1 LRFEYREESTGGDTE
16 AQMAHVFEIDHRRTP
31 HHPPYRTE
39 RTAAGRIT
47 RAYESSPREHKAL
60 ERELRRAIAGE
71 VRFDAGSRAAYSTD
85 ASSYRQVP
93 IGVVIPRTIDDVI
106 AAVALCHR
114 HDAPIAAR
122 GGGTS
127 LAGQGCN
134 VAVLIDFSKYLHRIT
149 ALDPVRRL
157 ATVEPGCVLD
167 DLRDAAEKYHLTF
180 GPDPST
186 HDHNTLG
193 GMIGNNSCGVH
204 SVMAGRTSDNVEA
217 LDILTYDGLRM
228 TVGAT
233 SDAELGTILAG
244 GGRRAEIYR
253 AMIDL
258 RNRYETLIKE
268 RFPRIPR
275 RVSGYENLD
284 QLSAENGFNVARA
297 LVGTE
302 GTCVTVLGAT
312 LRLIHSPHKRV
323 LAVLAFPDIFAAAD
337 AVPDVLGYGPIG
349 LEAIDDLFVKFV
361 RRKHLDTDKITALP
375 EGGSWLLAEFAA
387 DEAHEGDAAARLV
400 RAYEANGH
408 NAKLLTERAEQA
420 KLWAVRK
427 DGLPATAKIEGW
439 PETYEGWED
448 SAVPRENLGAY
459 LRDFKALMHRHGYES
474 SVYGHFG
481 DGLVHCRI
489 DCDLRTEPGLDNW
502 RGFLDEAADLV
513 VHYGGSLSGEHGD
526 GQSKAELLGKMY
538 GPELLAAFREFKA
551 IWDPQWKM
559 NPGKV
564 VDPFPITSNLRV
576 GPLYQPPEVKGHF
589 AYKEDHGSFT
599 RATQRCVGVGS
610 CRRRNSEHGVMCP
623 SYMATGEE
631 RYSTRGR
638 ARLLFEMLHGGPIAD
653 RWASDAVEEALDFCL
668 GCKGCKSDCPVN
680 VDMATYKAEFRSH
693 HYVRRLRPRAAYTMG
708 LIHRW
713 ARVAAVAPSVVN
725 GLLQAP
731 GLGSLAKWIGG
742 IAPQRAIPR
751 FAGQSFTHWFRR
763 RARQPHGHRRRV
775 LLWPDT
781 FNNYFRPRTAVA
793 AAHVL
798 GELGFDVVIPD
809 RPLCCGRPLYDWGM
823 LDAAKRLWRQAIA
836 ALHPAI
842 EDGTPIV
849 GLEPACVSAFRDE
862 LPGLFP
868 DDAVARRLSEQMVFF
883 SDFIGQRSDESAWPH
898 IPRKAV
904 VQFHCHHHAIIKT
917 QVEQDMLRRL
927 GLDCEILPS
936 GCCGMAGA
944 FGFEASKYDV
954 SIAAAER
961 VLLPRIRATPA
972 DTLVLA
978 DGFSCREQ
986 IEQCTGRRTLHVAE
1000 TMAGLG
1006 E

>member
-1 LRFEYREESTGGDTE
+1 
-16 AQMAHVFEIDHRRTP
+16 MAHTFEVDHRKAAR
-31 HHPPYRTE
+31 HPPYRVT
-39 RTAAGRIT
+39 RTPAGRIT
-47 RAYESSPREHKAL
+47 SAFEPSPPEHHAL
-60 ERELRRAIAGE
+60 ARELSGAIAGE
-71 VRFDAGSRAAYSTD
+71 VRFDNGSRALYATD

-93 IGVVIPRTIDDVI
+93 IGVVIPRSIDDVI
-106 AAVALCHR
+106 ATVDLCRR
-114 HDAPIAAR
+114 HGAPLLLR

-134 VAVLIDFSKYLHRIT
+134 VAVLVDFSKYLHRIIS
-149 ALDPVRRL
+149 LDPGRRI
-157 ATVEPGCVLD
+157 AKVEPGCVLD
-167 DLRDAAEKYHLTF
+167 ALRNAAEEHHLTF

-217 LDILTYDGLRM
+217 LDILTYDGVRM
-228 TVGAT
+228 TVGRT
-233 SDAELGTILAG
+233 GDDELRAILAA
-244 GGRRAEIYR
+244 GGRRADIYR

-268 RFPRIPR
+268 RFPKIPR

-284 QLSAENGFNVARA
+284 ELLPEKGFNVARA

-302 GTCVTVLGAT
+302 GTCVTVLTAT
-312 LRLIHSPHKRV
+312 VNLIPSPHKRV
-323 LAVLAFPDIFAAAD
+323 LAVIAFPDIFAAAD
-337 AVPDVLGYGPIG
+337 AVPEILEYGPIG

-361 RRKHLDTDKITALP
+361 RRKHLDTDKIKELP
-375 EGGSWLLAEFAA
+375 DGGGWLLVEFAA
-387 DEAHEGDAAARLV
+387 DDDRGNDAAERLV
-400 RAYEANGH
+400 RACEQKGH
-408 NAKLLTERAEQA
+408 AAKLLADPAEQA

-448 SAVPRENLGAY
+448 SAVPRENLGRY
-459 LRDFKALMHRHGYES
+459 LRDFKALLHAHGYES

-489 DCDLRTEPGLDNW
+489 DCDLRTEPGVDNW
-502 RGFLDEAADLV
+502 RSFLDQAADLV
-513 VHYGGSLSGEHGD
+513 VRYGGSLSGEHGD

-551 IWDPQWKM
+551 IWDPDWKM
-559 NPGKV
+559 NPGKI

-576 GPLYQPPEVKGHF
+576 GPLYQPPEVTGHF
-589 AYKEDHGSFT
+589 AYPEDHGSFT

-610 CRRRNSEHGVMCP
+610 CRRRNSEHGIMCP

-653 RWASDAVEEALDFCL
+653 GWHSAAVEEALDFCL
-668 GCKGCKSDCPVN
+668 GCKGCKSDCPVG
-680 VDMATYKAEFRSH
+680 VDMATYKAEFRAH
-693 HYVRRLRPRAAYTMG
+693 HYAWRPRPRAAYSMG

-713 ARVAAVAPSVVN
+713 AHLAAKAPN
-725 GLLQAP
+725 LANALMQTPCIAP
-731 GLGSLAKWIGG
+731 LAKWIGG
-742 IAPQRAIPR
+742 IAPRRTIPR
-751 FAGQSFTHWFRR
+751 FAEQTFATWFHQRADARVAGQ
-763 RARQPHGHRRRV
+763 RV

-781 FNNYFRPRTAVA
+781 FNNHFRPQTAIA
-793 AAHVL
+793 ATRL
-798 GELGFDVVIPD
+798 LENLGFQVAIPD
-809 RPLCCGRPLYDWGM
+809 QPLCCGRPLYDWGM
-823 LDAAKRLWRQAIA
+823 LDAAKRLWHRTMAGLRA
-836 ALHPAI
+836 EI
-842 EDGTPIV
+842 ERGTPIV

-868 DDAVARRLSEQMVFF
+868 Q
-883 SDFIGQRSDESAWPH
+883 DESAKQLSRQVLFFSEFLDRHVEPAVL
-898 IPRKAV
+898 PRIAGRAV
-904 VQFHCHHHAIIKT
+904 VQFHCHHHAVIKT
-917 QVEQDMLRRL
+917 ETEQRLLARL
-927 GLDCEILPS
+927 GLEHEILPS

-944 FGFEASKYDV
+944 FGFEAAKYDV

-961 VLLPRIRATPA
+961 VLLPRLRATPPE
-972 DTLVLA
+972 TFVLA

-986 IEQCTGRRTLHVAE
+986 IEQCTGRRTLHLAE
-1000 TMAGLG
+1000 AMIRPG
-1006 E
+1006 

>member
-1 LRFEYREESTGGDTE
+1 
-16 AQMAHVFEIDHRRTP
+16 MAHTFEVDHRATTR
-31 HHPPYRTE
+31 HPAYRVQ
-39 RTAAGRIT
+39 RTATGRIT
-47 RAYESSPREHKAL
+47 DAFEPSPPDQHALVRDLRAR
-60 ERELRRAIAGE
+60 IAGE

-93 IGVVIPRTIDDVI
+93 IGIVIPRTVDDVI
-106 AAVALCHR
+106 TTIALCRR
-114 HDAPIAAR
+114 HGAPIAAR

-134 VAVLIDFSKYLHRIT
+134 VAVLIDFSKYLNRIIS
-149 ALDPVRRL
+149 LDPQRRI
-157 ATVEPGCVLD
+157 AQVEPGCVLD
-167 DLRDAAEKYHLTF
+167 DLRDAAEEHHLTF

-204 SVMAGRTSDNVEA
+204 SVMAGRTSDNIET
-217 LDILTYDGLRM
+217 LDIVTYDGLRM
-228 TVGAT
+228 TVGPT
-233 SDAELGTILAG
+233 SDEELRAILAG

-284 QLSAENGFNVARA
+284 QLFAENGFNVARA

-312 LRLIHSPHKRV
+312 LKLIPSPEKRV
-323 LAVLAFPDIFAAAD
+323 LAVIAFPDIFTAAD
-337 AVPDVLGYGPIG
+337 AVPDILGYGPIG

-361 RRKHLDTDKITALP
+361 RRKHLDTDKIKALP

-387 DEAHEGDAAARLV
+387 DHENEAAARLV
-400 RAYEANGH
+400 HAYEEKGH
-408 NAKLLTERAEQA
+408 HAKLLTEPAEQA

-459 LRDFKALMHRHGYES
+459 LRDFKALLHEHGYES

-489 DCDLRTEPGLDNW
+489 DCDLRTEPGVDNW
-502 RGFLDEAADLV
+502 RGFLDQAADLV
-513 VHYGGSLSGEHGD
+513 VRHGGSISGEHGD

-551 IWDPQWKM
+551 IWDPEWKM

-589 AYKEDHGSFT
+589 AYPEDHGSFT
-599 RATQRCVGVGS
+599 RATQRCVGVGT
-610 CRRRNSEHGVMCP
+610 CRRRHSDNGVMCP

-631 RYSTRGR
+631 HYSTRGR
-638 ARLLFEMLHGGPIAD
+638 ARLLFEMLHGGPITD
-653 RWASDAVEEALDFCL
+653 RWANDAVEEALDFCL

-680 VDMATYKAEFRSH
+680 VDMATYKAEFRAH
-693 HYVRRLRPRAAYTMG
+693 HYARRLRPRAAYSMG
-708 LIHRW
+708 LIHQW
-713 ARVAAVAPSVVN
+713 AHLAAYAPWLVN
-725 GLLQAP
+725 AVMRAP
-731 GLGSLAKWIGG
+731 GLASAAKWIGG
-742 IAPQRAIPR
+742 IAPARTIPR
-751 FAGQSFTHWFRR
+751 FANRTARRWFRER
-763 RARQPHGHRRRV
+763 GAQAARASGTRI

-781 FNNYFRPRTAVA
+781 FNNHFRPRTAVA
-793 AAHVL
+793 AVHVL
-798 GELGFDVVIPD
+798 EQLGFSVAIPD

-823 LDAAKRLWRQAIA
+823 LDTAKRLWRQTMESLRDDIA
-836 ALHPAI
+836 R
-842 EDGTPIV
+842 GTPIV

-868 DDAVARRLSEQMVFF
+868 DDDTAKRLSRQTLLF
-883 SDFIGQRSDESAWPH
+883 SEFIDQHADKAAL
-898 IPRKAV
+898 PRLAGRAV
-904 VQFHCHHHAIIKT
+904 VQFHCHHHAVIKT
-917 QVEQDMLRRL
+917 RSEQDVLDRL
-927 GLDCEILPS
+927 GLDYEVLNA
-936 GCCGMAGA
+936 GCCGMAGS

-954 SIAAAER
+954 SIAAADR
-961 VLLPRIRATPA
+961 VLLPRLRATPGE
-972 DTLVLA
+972 TMVLA
-978 DGFSCREQ
+978 NGFSCREQ
-986 IEQCTGRRTLHVAE
+986 IEQCTGRRTLHIAE
-1000 TMAGLG
+1000 AMAGIAS
-1006 E
+1006 

>member
-1 LRFEYREESTGGDTE
+1 
-16 AQMAHVFEIDHRRTP
+16 MAHTFEVDHRTAARRP
-31 HHPPYRTE
+31 AYRVQ
-39 RTAAGRIT
+39 RTAAGRT
-47 RAYESSPREHKAL
+47 TSAYEPSRPEHHAL
-60 ERELRRAIAGE
+60 ARDLRASINGE
-71 VRFDAGSRAAYSTD
+71 VRFDVGTRAAYSTD
-85 ASSYRQVP
+85 SSSYRQVP

-106 AAVALCHR
+106 AAVALCRR

-134 VAVLIDFSKYLHRIT
+134 VAVLIDFSKYLHRVVS
-149 ALDPVRRL
+149 LDPMQRL
-157 ATVEPGCVLD
+157 AQVEPGCVLD
-167 DLRDAAEKYHLTF
+167 NLRDAAEKHHLTF

-204 SVMAGRTSDNVEA
+204 SVMAGRTSDNVES

-228 TVGAT
+228 TVGRT
-233 SDAELGTILAG
+233 NDEDLRSILAG

-258 RNRYETLIKE
+258 RNRYGTLIKE
-268 RFPRIPR
+268 RYPKIPR

-284 QLSAENGFNVARA
+284 QLMDENGFNVARA

-312 LRLIHSPHKRV
+312 LKLIPSPQKRV
-323 LAVLAFPDIFAAAD
+323 LAVIAFPDIFTAAD
-337 AVPDVLGYGPIG
+337 AVPEILDYGPIA

-361 RRKHLDTDKITALP
+361 RRKHIDTDKIKGLP

-387 DEAHEGDAAARLV
+387 DDDDGKTAADRLV
-400 RAYEANGH
+400 RTYENKGH
-408 NAKLLTERAEQA
+408 HAKLLTEPAEQA
-420 KLWAVRK
+420 KLWTVRK

-448 SAVPRENLGAY
+448 SAVPRESLGAY
-459 LRDFKALMHRHGYES
+459 LRDFKALLHEHGYET

-489 DCDLRTEPGLDNW
+489 DCDLRTEPGVDNW
-502 RGFLDEAADLV
+502 RSFLDQAADLV
-513 VHYGGSLSGEHGD
+513 VRYGGSLSGEHGD

-538 GPELLAAFREFKA
+538 GPELLTAFREFKA
-551 IWDPQWKM
+551 IWDPAWKM

-576 GPLYQPPEVKGHF
+576 GPLYQPPEVNGHF

-610 CRRRNSEHGVMCP
+610 CRRRSSDKGVMCP
-623 SYMATGEE
+623 SYMATNEE

-638 ARLLFEMLHGGPIAD
+638 ARLLFEMLHGGPIDD
-653 RWASDAVEEALDFCL
+653 RWASNAVEEALDFCL

-693 HYVRRLRPRAAYTMG
+693 HYAHRLRPRAAYSMG

-713 ARVAAVAPSVVN
+713 AGLAAHAPRLVN
-725 GLLQAP
+725 AAMQAP
-731 GLGSLAKWIGG
+731 GLASLAKWIGG
-742 IAPQRAIPR
+742 IAPARTIPR
-751 FAGQSFTHWFRR
+751 FANRTFTRWFRD
-763 RARQPHGHRRRV
+763 RAAGPKAGKRV

-781 FNNYFRPRTAVA
+781 FNNHFRPRTAVA
-793 AAHVL
+793 AVRVL
-798 GELGFDVVIPD
+798 EDLGFSVAIPD

-823 LDAAKRLWRQAIA
+823 LDEAKRLWRHTMDSLRDEIA
-836 ALHPAI
+836 G
-842 EDGTPIV
+842 GTPII

-862 LPGLFP
+862 LPGLSP
-868 DDAVARRLSEQMVFF
+868 DDEVAKRLSGQTLFF
-883 SDFIGQRSDESAWPH
+883 SEFIDRYVDKAALPQVAGR
-898 IPRKAV
+898 AV
-904 VQFHCHHHAIIKT
+904 VQFHCHHHAVIKT
-917 QVEQDMLRRL
+917 QSEQDVLDRL
-927 GLDCEILPS
+927 GLDYEVLNT

-944 FGFEASKYDV
+944 FGFETQKYDV

-961 VLLPRIRATPA
+961 VLLPRLRAEPSE
-972 DTLVLA
+972 TLVLA
-978 DGFSCREQ
+978 NGFSCREQ
-986 IEQCTGRRTLHVAE
+986 IEQCTGRRTAHVAE
-1000 TMAGLG
+1000 AMAGLTA
-1006 E
+1006 